1 MTDGCEFKIF
11 PLARR
16 VGKVRRVA
24 EVYGR
29 KTGKEA
35 AGYWRQQIGQMAESL
50 GALGVPEIE
59 IERQLTAFREAVRG
73 ELARSRSETGAA

>member
-1 MTDGCEFKIF
+1 MTDGCEFKVF

-29 KTGKEA
+29 KTGNDA
-35 AGYWRQQIGQMAESL
+35 TGYWRQQTGQMAESL
-50 GALGVPEIE
+50 QDLGVPAEEIL
-59 IERQLTAFREAVRG
+59 RQLDAFKQAVRA
-73 ELARSRSETGAA
+73 ELIRSRSETGAA